1 MTDAVLSV
9 EEFRRLV
16 GDEVRQIC
24 ADHGWSFDD
33 AHKRGIAFQI
43 WFGQLLAQHETLDWE
58 GEEGIFTNN
67 DLKIDVAIEDSDQKA
82 LYLVQAKFVSLAS
95 NPPLL
100 IEEVSDFFNRHN
112 VLLGHD
118 WAYEA
123 ASDDL
128 LGYVGDYQQRL
139 DDGWTV
145 QFYFVSTGRASDQ
158 TKAHVAELEQAFVID
173 NPGISLNLL
182 VV

>member
-1 MTDAVLSV
+1 
-9 EEFRRLV
+9 
-16 GDEVRQIC
+16 
-24 ADHGWSFDD
+24 
-33 AHKRGIAFQI
+33 
-43 WFGQLLAQHETLDWE
+43 
-58 GEEGIFTNN
+58 
-67 DLKIDVAIEDSDQKA
+67 
-82 LYLVQAKFVSLAS
+82 VQAKFVSLAS